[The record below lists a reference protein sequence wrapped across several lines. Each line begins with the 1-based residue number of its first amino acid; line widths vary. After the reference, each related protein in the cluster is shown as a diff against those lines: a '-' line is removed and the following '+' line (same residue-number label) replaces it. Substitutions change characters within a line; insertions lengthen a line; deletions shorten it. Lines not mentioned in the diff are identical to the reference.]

1 MAPHTKL
8 ETQILGELEYS
19 DLSLDALD
27 KQLKRCGTP
36 TGRRLISRALKE
48 LESKKLAVEVKN
60 DKTGEMLWR
69 KL

>member
-1 MAPHTKL
+1 MSKPTTL
-8 ETQILGELEYS
+8 ETQILSELEYS

-27 KQLKRCGTP
+27 KQLKRRGAV
-36 TGRRLISRALKE
+36 TGRRLISRSLKE
-48 LESKKLAVEVKN
+48 LESKKLAAEVKN